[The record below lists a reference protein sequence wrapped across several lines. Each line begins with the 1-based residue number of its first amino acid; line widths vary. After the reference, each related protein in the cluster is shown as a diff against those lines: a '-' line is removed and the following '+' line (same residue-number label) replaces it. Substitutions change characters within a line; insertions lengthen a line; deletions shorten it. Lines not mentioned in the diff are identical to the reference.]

1 MGGSFW
7 RVGQGNRGVALL
19 VVLLITGLAT
29 VLAVALVSSQQVQIR
44 RTANILNSGQAFWL
58 ARGVEDFAIQV
69 LIKDGKDGNTDHL
82 NEGWAQLGEGGE
94 AFSEK
99 VEDGEVSGRLEDLQ
113 GRVNLNNLFRL
124 MPTGTPPKSDVASIQ
139 SITRKRLERLLQHCE
154 VDPEVAL
161 AVEDWIDED
170 IEPQFPAGA
179 EDEAYSGVTP
189 SYRTAN
195 RRMASSSELRLVKGI
210 TPEAFRCL
218 EPLVCALPDG
228 SSINVNTAPAKVL
241 AALVD
246 EEKFGLT
253 AAQDLVKDRGKGYD
267 SVAAFRNAAKLQTND
282 LDETSLDVKSQYFL
296 AHINVQVGNGTVY
309 LESMLYRKDG
319 QVKVIRR
326 TLGVQ

>member
-1 MGGSFW
+1 MRTDLGINLW
-7 RVGQGNRGVALL
+7 QVGQGSRGVALL

-44 RTANILNSGQAFWL
+44 RTANVLDSGQAFWL

-69 LIKDGKDGNTDHL
+69 LIQDRKDGKSDN
-82 NEGWAQLGEGGE
+82 LGENWAGVLPLT
-94 AFSEK
+94 K
-99 VEDGEVSGRLEDLQ
+99 VEGGLISGNLEDLQ
-113 GRVNLNNLFRL
+113 GRVNLNNLFRPT
-124 MPTGTPPKSDVASIQ
+124 PTGTPPKSEVASIQ

-195 RRMASSSELRLVKGI
+195 RRMASPSELLLVKGI

-218 EPLVCALPDG
+218 EPLVCTLPDA
-228 SSINVNTAPAKVL
+228 SHINVNTAPAGVL

-246 EEKFGLT
+246 DDKFGM
-253 AAQDLVKDRGKGYD
+253 AAADELVKKRGEEGYD
-267 SVAAFRNAAKLQTND
+267 SVTAFLTAANLKA
-282 LDETSLDVKSQYFL
+282 EDVGQEFLVVSSDYFL
-296 AHINVQVGNGTVY
+296 AHINAQVGSGSVY
-309 LESMLYRKDG
+309 LKSLLHRKETR
-319 QVKVIRR
+319 VTVIRR
-326 TLGVQ
+326 TIGAQ